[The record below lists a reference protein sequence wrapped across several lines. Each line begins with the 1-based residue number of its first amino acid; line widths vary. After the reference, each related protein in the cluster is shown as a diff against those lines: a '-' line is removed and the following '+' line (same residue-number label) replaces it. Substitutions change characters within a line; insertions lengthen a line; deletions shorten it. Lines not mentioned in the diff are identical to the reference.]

1 MAFEVEVTVRCDNCD
16 FGESSYGDSI
26 KDCLSRRA
34 LEKRLEDK
42 GWIKIHKKY
51 NICVFCVKT
60 FGKAKMLKKFGGEGD
75 GN

>member
-1 MAFEVEVTVRCDNCD
+1 MFEVEVTVRCDNCGLGQTSY
-16 FGESSYGDSI
+16 GESI
-26 KDCLSRRA
+26 KECLSRRA
-34 LEKRLEDK
+34 LEKGLEDK

-51 NICVFCVKT
+51 NICVSCVKR

>member
-1 MAFEVEVTVRCDNCD
+1 MFEVEVTVKCDNCG
-16 FGESSYGDSI
+16 FGQTSYGESI

-34 LEKRLEDK
+34 LEKMLENE

-51 NICVFCVKT
+51 NICVSCVKT
-60 FGKAKMLKKFGGEGD
+60 FGKANMRKKFGGEGD

>member
-1 MAFEVEVTVRCDNCD
+1 MFEVETIVRCDNC
-16 FGESSYGDSI
+16 GLGQPSYGESI

-34 LEKRLEDK
+34 LEKMLENV

-51 NICVFCVKT
+51 NICVSCVKRY
-60 FGKAKMLKKFGGEGD
+60 GKANMRKKFGGEGD